1 MIFRGCD
8 RVDGRFLYFALLL
21 QTSHVESA
29 RLQLSDAI
37 THDEAHWHHLKHDLK
52 HDLRDL
58 HRAGVRAAGCSRRW
72 SHRRRL
78 GGRDFSSWTPWSS
91 CDKHC
96 RQKRERVC
104 RLHRKCRD
112 TRHLQERRC
121 HHCSPWSDPQA
132 FNDPDFDTSPPKRH
146 RQKVI
151 TKNNL
156 LVKII
161 KTKSEQKITNSTS
174 EDFGLMKRFGD
185 IEEDEEED
193 YIYEDTDD
201 VPLKKITTRGREKA
215 VINMPT
221 GRYRRVFS
229 KWSKWSK
236 CTAKCTTRR
245 FKRCRILEVC
255 GHEVLREV
263 AYCYTEGSFC
273 KEWISTH
280 LHTPILFSTP
290 TKPPPPRSAALALDP
305 FFNSRRDLNSVAT
318 YPPSTP
324 PPDDNPEFRPQTLK
338 CGIPAIRPRR
348 DYWRMLKI
356 IGGRTARRGQWPWQV
371 AIFNRF
377 KEAFCG
383 GTLISPLWIITA
395 AHCVRKRLYVRLGEH
410 NLEVKDGTE
419 VEYRVEFA
427 IKHPEYNKKTVDN
440 DVAML
445 KLPREMIPSAFI
457 GFACLPDKHQKLPV
471 GAQCTIIGWGKRRDQ
486 DDAGTTVLH
495 EAEVPIITNEECKA
509 VYHDYTITKNMFCAG
524 HKKGRIDSCSGDSGG
539 PILCRDY
546 TKVSQPWTI
555 YGITSFGDGCG
566 KRNKFGIYTKI
577 LNYVDWIW
585 SVVNCNG
592 VCKHKNAAEVRL

>member
-1 MIFRGCD
+1 MDRIICSIFLLI
-8 RVDGRFLYFALLL
+8 FLLRIAAAAKGN
-21 QTSHVESA
+21 QTSHVQPA
-29 RLQLSDAI
+29 RSRLRDAI
-37 THDEAHWHHLKHDLK
+37 THDADRPHHLANDLSSVR
-52 HDLRDL
+52 HDLRDR
-58 HRAGVRAAGCSRRW
+58 HRAGVRLSGRSRRW

-78 GGRDFSSWTPWSS
+78 GGADFSPWSTWS
-91 CDKHC
+91 HCDIHC
-96 RQKRERVC
+96 RQKRERFCTV
-104 RLHRKCRD
+104 RRKCRD
-112 TRHLQERRC
+112 TRHFEERRC
-121 HHCSPWSDPQA
+121 RRCAPRSGQQSISHDDSDYFA
-132 FNDPDFDTSPPKRH
+132 IDGAH
-146 RQKVI
+146 QK
-151 TKNNL
+151 NL
-156 LVKII
+156 LVKIV
-161 KTKSEQKITNSTS
+161 KKKSPRANATTWDLKSGDIHGQ
-174 EDFGLMKRFGD
+174 GLMRRLGD
-185 IEEDEEED
+185 IVDDEEDEVFED
-193 YIYEDTDD
+193 EAPN
-201 VPLKKITTRGREKA
+201 VATRGREKA

-221 GRYRRVFS
+221 TGRYRRVYS

-245 FKRCRILEVC
+245 FKRCRMPEVC

-273 KEWISTH
+273 QEWISAQ
-280 LHTPILFSTP
+280 LHTPSR
-290 TKPPPPRSAALALDP
+290 PPARSAAFAMDP
-305 FFNSRRDLNSVAT
+305 FFSSRRDLNAIAT
-318 YPPSTP
+318 HPTQPPE
-324 PPDDNPEFRPQTLK
+324 DHPEFKPQALK

-356 IGGRTARRGQWPWQV
+356 IGGRTSRRGQWPWQV

-383 GTLISPLWIITA
+383 GTLISPHWIITA

-419 VEYRVEFA
+419 VEYRVEYA
-427 IKHPEYNKKTVDN
+427 IKHPKYDKKTVDN

-457 GFACLPDKHQKLPV
+457 GFACLPDKHQSLPV

-486 DDAGTTVLH
+486 DDAGTNVLH

-509 VYHDYTITKNMFCAG
+509 VYYDYTITKNMFCAG

-546 TKVSQPWTI
+546 TKASNPWTI

-592 VCKHKNAAEVRL
+592 VCKHHNAAETRF